1 MPAESPML
9 SLAGMPPDNAGAD
22 GTFDSAH
29 RPLQAAMDF
38 SQGLQHLARGVTVV
52 TTSDD
57 DGAWYGVT
65 TTSVCALSVD
75 PPTLVACVRR
85 RSKIGTQLGRTGRFC
100 VNVLSQQQRTVA
112 EAFAGTRGVD
122 VDRFRHGSWSPGAT
136 GSPVLDGALASFECA
151 VDLIYGYPNH
161 FVVIGSVRNAASAPQ
176 PDEPLVYLS
185 QGFGRVMPNGTGTA
199 SVH

>member
-1 MPAESPML
+1 MLADSPTL
-9 SLAGMPPDNAGAD
+9 SLAALPTDQTGAD
-22 GTFDSAH
+22 GTFDSADL
-29 RPLQAAMDF
+29 PLQTAMDF

-57 DGAWYGVT
+57 DGEWYGVT

-85 RSKIGTQLGRTGRFC
+85 RSRIGTQLGRTGRFC
-100 VNVLSQQQRTVA
+100 VNVLSQRQRRVA
-112 EAFAGTRGVD
+112 EVFAGLRGVD
-122 VDRFRHGSWSPGAT
+122 VDRFRHGTWAAGTT
-136 GSPVLDGALASFECA
+136 GSPVLEGARATFECA

-161 FVVIGSVRNAASAPQ
+161 LVVIGSVRNSASATD
-176 PDEPLVYLS
+176 PDEPLIYLS
-185 QGFGRVMPNGTGTA
+185 QRFGGVTPSDTETT